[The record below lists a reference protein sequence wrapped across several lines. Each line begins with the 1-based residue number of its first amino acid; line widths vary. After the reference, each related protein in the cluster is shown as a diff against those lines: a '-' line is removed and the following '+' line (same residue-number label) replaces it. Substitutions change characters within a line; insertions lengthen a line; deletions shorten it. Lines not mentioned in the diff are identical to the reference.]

1 MPLNID
7 GTCHIY
13 PEFHALNKLKVRD
26 NFPICTIDD
35 ILNELNN
42 AHVLTRLDLY
52 SRYNQILMK
61 EVDILKIDF
70 DTHEGHY
77 KFFFMPLGLCNAPSI
92 FEILMNNI

>member
-1 MPLNID
+1 MVMKKE
-7 GTCHIY
+7 GTWHMC
-13 PEFHALNKLKVRD
+13 PEFHDLNKLKVRD

-42 AHVLTRLDLY
+42 AHVLTKLHLY

-61 EVDILKIDF
+61 EVDILKFDF

-77 KFFFMPLGLCNAPSI
+77 KLFLMPLGLWNAPST